1 MPAQLTPKS
10 ELPVVSGKSTPNS
23 VAMLGPGL
31 SCNAP
36 GRSTYF
42 KRAPA
47 STRLGGS
54 DDDRGV
60 EGRPTKPL
68 QRFLDNRNWSTPPGK
83 KKKPPDPSSKRP
95 RGVRPQTSPDGRPPH
110 PCR

>member
-1 MPAQLTPKS
+1 MPAQLTPKF

-31 SCNAP
+31 SCKAP

-60 EGRPTKPL
+60 ERRPSKTASKFLLRPKLSTTSGAIRKASEPSCKRPTEWK
-68 QRFLDNRNWSTPPGK
+68 
-83 KKKPPDPSSKRP
+83 
-95 RGVRPQTSPDGRPPH
+95 
-110 PCR
+110 